1 MTMELL
7 RDIER
12 LSEIRR
18 LQRALQTEADEIRSR
33 LEKVLRAAGG
43 RLAVGAYFVS
53 LTEVPHT
60 AYGKVM
66 DELKRRHPEF
76 AAEIDELARQFQSVA
91 TRIDIVV
98 NGE

>member
-1 MTMELL
+1 MELL

-12 LSEIRR
+12 LTEIRR
-18 LQRALQTEADEIRSR
+18 LQRALQSEADEIRSR
-33 LEKVLRAAGG
+33 LERVLRAAGG

-60 AYGKVM
+60 PYGKVVE
-66 DELKRRHPEF
+66 ELKRRYP
-76 AAEIDELARQFQSVA
+76 AMTKEIEELARQFQSASV
-91 TRIDIVV
+91 RIDIVI

>member
-12 LSEIRR
+12 LAEIRR
-18 LQRALQTEADEIRSR
+18 LQRALQSEADEIRSR

-53 LTEVPHT
+53 LTEVPHPS
-60 AYGKVM
+60 YGKVVE
-66 DELKRRHPEF
+66 ELKRRHPEM
-76 AAEIDELARQFQSVA
+76 AEEIEDLARQFQSASV
-91 TRIDIVV
+91 RIDIIA
-98 NGE
+98 NGN